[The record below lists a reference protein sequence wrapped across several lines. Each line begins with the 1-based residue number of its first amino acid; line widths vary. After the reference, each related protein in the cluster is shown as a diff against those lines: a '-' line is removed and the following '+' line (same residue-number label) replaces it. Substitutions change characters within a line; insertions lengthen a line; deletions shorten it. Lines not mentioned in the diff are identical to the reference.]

1 MSDPTQSFAYQGHKI
16 DIFPDYD
23 PQNPREDDN
32 LCEIHYH
39 SNRYVLGN
47 KNWSG
52 KIEEYSHMLKEAERQ
67 GDLIIPLY
75 AYIHGG
81 IVLSLGTDFRGKLA
95 QGHYEFDSGR
105 CGTVIVRKKKF
116 ISEFGVKIFT
126 QKLKYKAFE
135 IAHGE
140 IETFNQYLSGDIYGY
155 VINDGEESCWG
166 YYGIEDCISEAKSVV
181 DWMNKQQLQK
191 KMNKL
196 KDVIRNRVPLGL
208 RSGILANI

>member
-16 DIFPDYD
+16 EIFPDCD

-39 SNRYVLGN
+39 SNRYVLGDE
-47 KNWSG
+47 NWSG
-52 KIEEYSHMLKEAERQ
+52 KIEEYSLMLKEAERN

-81 IVLSLGTDFRGKLA
+81 IILSLGTYFRGKLA

-116 ISEFGVKIFT
+116 ISEFGGKIFT
-126 QKLKYKAFE
+126 HKLKNKAFE
-135 IAHGE
+135 IAQGE

-155 VINDGEESCWG
+155 VIDEEESCWG
-166 YYGIEDCISEAKSVV
+166 FYGIDDCINEAKSVV
-181 DWMNKQQLQK
+181 DWMVKQQLQK
-191 KMNKL
+191 KMTKL
-196 KDVIRNRVPLGL
+196 KDIIRNRVPLGM
-208 RSGILANI
+208 RTGILAII

>member
-1 MSDPTQSFAYQGHKI
+1 MSDPTQSFTYQGHKVE
-16 DIFPDYD
+16 IFPDYD

-39 SNRYVLGN
+39 SNRNILGD

-52 KIEEYSHMLKEAERQ
+52 KIEEYSLMLKKAERS

-81 IVLSLGTDFRGKLA
+81 ISLSLGIDFKGKLA

-116 ISEFGVKIFT
+116 ISEFGGKIFT
-126 QKLKYKAFE
+126 PKLKNKASE
-135 IAHGE
+135 IAQGE
-140 IETFNQYLSGDIYGY
+140 IEMFNQYLSGDIYGY
-155 VINDGEESCWG
+155 VIDEEESCWG
-166 YYGIEDCISEAKSVV
+166 YYGIDDCISEAKLVV
-181 DWMNKQQLQK
+181 DWKVKQQLQK
-191 KMNKL
+191 KFNKL
-196 KDVIRNRVPLGL
+196 KDIIRNRVPLGM
-208 RSGILANI
+208 RSGILASI